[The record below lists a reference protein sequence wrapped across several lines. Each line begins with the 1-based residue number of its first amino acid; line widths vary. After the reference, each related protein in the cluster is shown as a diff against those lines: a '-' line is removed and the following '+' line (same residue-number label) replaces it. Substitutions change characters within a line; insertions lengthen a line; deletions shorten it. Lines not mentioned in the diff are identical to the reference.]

1 MHKHVEWD
9 TPGGA
14 SVDAH
19 YAKDEQ
25 HRVTPQPGM
34 MLTAR
39 YHGSTVRV
47 QVEAYKDGVSIG
59 KVAALIGDDGK
70 RYDDLGDL
78 NVGDMVRL
86 PDDKRAFQAA
96 AADDDDD

>member
-9 TPGGA
+9 SPGDA
-14 SVDAH
+14 SVDNH

-34 MLTAR
+34 ILTAR
-39 YHGSTVRV
+39 YHGATVRI

-59 KVAALIGDDGK
+59 KVAALIDDDGE
-70 RYDDLGDL
+70 RHDSHGIL

-86 PDDKRAFQAA
+86 PDDKRAFQAPR
-96 AADDDDD
+96 DDED

>member
-1 MHKHVEWD
+1 MHKHIEWD

-39 YHGSTVRV
+39 FHGATARV

-59 KVAALIGDDGK
+59 KVAALIDDDGK
-70 RYDDLGDL
+70 RHDSHGEL

-86 PDDKRAFQAA
+86 PDDKRAFQSPE
-96 AADDDDD
+96 DDED

>member
-25 HRVTPQPGM
+25 HRATPQPGT

-47 QVEAYKDGVSIG
+47 KVEAYKDGVSIG
-59 KVAALIGDDGK
+59 KVAALVGDDGD
-70 RYDDLGDL
+70 RHDTHGELS
-78 NVGDMVRL
+78 VGDMVRL
-86 PDDKRAFQAA
+86 PDDKRAFQAS
-96 AADDDDD
+96 AADDD

>member
-1 MHKHVEWD
+1 MHKHIEWD

-39 YHGSTVRV
+39 YHGATARV

-59 KVAALIGDDGK
+59 KVAALIDDNGE
-70 RYDDLGDL
+70 RHDSHGEL

-86 PDDKRAFQAA
+86 PDDKRAFQSPE
-96 AADDDDD
+96 DDED